1 MSQSTNIKLF
11 EDKNIRTL
19 WDDVNEQWYFAI
31 VDIVAALTD
40 SKDARNYWYVL
51 KNRLKSEGSEVLT
64 NCKGLK
70 MRAPDG
76 KMRITDAANTAQILR
91 IIQSIPSP
99 RAEPFKLWVAQVG
112 SERLDEIADPEKA
125 VQRGLEYYKRHGYS
139 DGWITQRLKSIE
151 IRKELTNEW
160 DKSGVKKGLEY
171 ALLTDEITSAWS
183 GMTTR
188 EYKKVKDL
196 KKESL
201 RDNMTNAELV
211 LNMLAELSTTEIA
224 KNEKPFGFHGH
235 IDAARRGGKIAGEA
249 RQKLERETGKK
260 IIAGKNAKELKKIG
274 NK

>member
-1 MSQSTNIKLF
+1 MGQSTNIKLF

-19 WDDVNEQWYFAI
+19 WDDENEKWYFSI
-31 VDIVAALTD
+31 VDVVGVLADNPRPRKYWNDLKRKLKEEGSQLSEKIGQLKLQSADGKFYLTD
-40 SKDARNYWYVL
+40 VADTSQL
-51 KNRLKSEGSEVLT
+51 LRL
-64 NCKGLK
+64 
-70 MRAPDG
+70 
-76 KMRITDAANTAQILR
+76 
-91 IIQSIPSP
+91 IQSIPSP
-99 RAEPFKLWVAQVG
+99 KAEPFKLWLAQVG
-112 SERLDEIADPEKA
+112 SERLDEIADPEIA
-125 VQRGLEYYKRHGYS
+125 VQRGLDYYKRHGYS

-224 KNEKPFGFHGH
+224 KNEKPFGLHGH

-260 IIAGKNAKELKKIG
+260 IITGKNAKGLKRITQ
-274 NK
+274 

>member
-1 MSQSTNIKLF
+1 MASTNIKLF
-11 EDKNIRTL
+11 ENQNIRTL

-31 VDIVAALTD
+31 VDIVAILTD

-70 MRAPDG
+70 MMAPDG
-76 KMRITDAANTAQILR
+76 KMRITDAANTSQILR

-99 RAEPFKLWVAQVG
+99 KAEPFKLWLAAVG
-112 SERLDEIADPEKA
+112 SERLDEIADPEIA
-125 VQRGLEYYKRHGYS
+125 IHRGLDYYRRKGYS
-139 DGWITQRLKSIE
+139 EGWIVQRLKSIE

-160 DKSGVKKGLEY
+160 DRSGVKKGLEY
-171 ALLTDEITSAWS
+171 AMLTDELTSAWS

-224 KNEKPFGFHGH
+224 KKEKPKGFHGH
-235 IDAARRGGKIAGEA
+235 VDAARRGGNIAGDA
-249 RQKLERETGKK
+249 RKKLESETGKSV
-260 IIAGKNAKELKKIG
+260 ITGRNAKKLKGIK
-274 NK
+274 K

>member
-1 MSQSTNIKLF
+1 MSQSTTIKLF
-11 EDKNIRTL
+11 ENQNIRTL

-76 KMRITDAANTAQILR
+76 KMRVTDAANTAQILR

-99 RAEPFKLWVAQVG
+99 RAEPFKLWLAAVG

-235 IDAARRGGKIAGEA
+235 IDAARRGGKIAGDA
-249 RQKLERETGKK
+249 RQKLEHETGKK
-260 IIAGKNAKELKKIG
+260 VITGKNAKSLKVIK
-274 NK
+274 